1 MEILKVRFCK
11 TGQELIK
18 NIKRKIENL
27 KIENN
32 DSLIFIQNMRELF
45 NIYEGEC
52 NKIGKT
58 PLNNELKVNYL
69 IKKLSKLSIN
79 PICMPLSFNIDF
91 NSVEKDLKDYFYIIN
106 ELNWEREKSNEDKV
120 NRIQNGKLPYNFK

>member
-106 ELNWEREKSNEDKV
+106 ELN
-120 NRIQNGKLPYNFK
+120 